1 MVHRGRSGK
10 GPGKRK
16 QQWQSVKGTKKDA
29 ERRLGEL
36 LQAVDNGSYVKPE
49 KMTVGEHLE
58 NWLKEYV
65 LVNTAPRTAEDY
77 EMVIRLH
84 LIPALGNLPLSGL
97 RPEHIQRYYS
107 DKLTNGRCD
116 GKGGLSPKT
125 VRNHHHILHS
135 TLQNAMKLGLI
146 VRNPADAVAVPR
158 VQRSEVQAWDKAE
171 VTAFLEGIKGTTYYP
186 IFYLALYTG
195 MRRSEILA
203 LRWQDVDLLLGQV
216 YVSRSLHRLK
226 GGELV
231 FRSTKSDKGRRTIA
245 LPPSAVL
252 LLREHREKQQLEKA
266 MMDSTLGEDDLVFGH
281 PDGTPFVPDTI
292 THVWQKI
299 LKKSEIKRIR
309 LHDARHTHATVLPAQ
324 GVHPK
329 IVQERLGH
337 SSIQMTIDTYSH
349 VLPGLQEAA
358 ALRFD
363 EFLQTPSENTSTE
376 NFGLQNVCKNE
387 NSPRRD
393 IP

>member
-84 LIPALGNLPLSGL
+84 LIPALGNLPLSRL